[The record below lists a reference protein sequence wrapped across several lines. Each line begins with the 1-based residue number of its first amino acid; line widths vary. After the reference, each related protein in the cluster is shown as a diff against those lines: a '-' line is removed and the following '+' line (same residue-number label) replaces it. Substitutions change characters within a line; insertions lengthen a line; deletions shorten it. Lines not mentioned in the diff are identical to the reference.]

1 MEWLNTALQGL
12 MLGGVYALYG
22 LGLSLIFG
30 VMRLVNLAHGDFI
43 VLSGYIALLVTQTFG
58 LSPFASLLIVVPVMF
73 VLGYA
78 LQKGLLERF
87 TGQGQL
93 PPLLVT
99 FGLSIIIQNVLLLT
113 FGANQQRL
121 NAGDIEAVGFQLG
134 PVVSVGALPLLTF
147 GVALLAVLGMQ
158 LLLARTAVGRALR
171 ATSDDPGAAEL
182 LGVDSRRMFAIA
194 LGLSLALVA
203 LAGVLLGIRTSFAPT
218 DGPIR
223 LIFAFEAVII
233 GGLGSLW
240 GTFIGGLLLGV
251 VQGFGASL
259 DPGWFQLSGHLF
271 TLLVLVVRPSG
282 LFARTRD
289 G

>member
-1 MEWLNTALQGL
+1 MEWVNTIVQGL

-43 VLSGYIALLVTQTFG
+43 VLSGYIALLVTKSLN
-58 LSPFASLLIVVPVMF
+58 LSPFVGLLVVVPVMF
-73 VLGYA
+73 ALGFA

-87 TGQGQL
+87 TGQGPL

-99 FGLSIIIQNVLLLT
+99 FGLSIIIQNVLLLV
-113 FGANQQRL
+113 FGANSQRL
-121 NAGDIEAVGFQLG
+121 NAGDIEAVGYNLG

-147 GVALLAVLGMQ
+147 VIALLAVIGVQ
-158 LLLARTAVGRALR
+158 LLLARTALGRALR

-182 LGVDSRRMFAIA
+182 LGVDSRLMFALA

-203 LAGVLLGIRTSFAPT
+203 LAGVLLGIRTSFGPT

-251 VQGFGASL
+251 VQGIGATFN
-259 DPGWFQLSGHLF
+259 PGWFQLSGHLF

>member
-99 FGLSIIIQNVLLLT
+99 FGLSIIIQNILLLT